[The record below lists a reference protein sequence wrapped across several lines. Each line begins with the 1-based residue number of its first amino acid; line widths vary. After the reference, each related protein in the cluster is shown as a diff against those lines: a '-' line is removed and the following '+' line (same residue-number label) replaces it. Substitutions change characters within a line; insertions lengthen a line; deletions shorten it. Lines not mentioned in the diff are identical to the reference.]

1 MAYSM
6 FECPKLHNARSLK
19 LYTEECEHHLSFRHK
34 KLPPDF
40 DLDRYHTQN
49 LRQSADSDSYSIQA
63 HTSRHKRCPI
73 YNHIYVSVS
82 DQNDGDFVPK
92 NRKKIKTKSKK
103 SVIEKL
109 EETYW
114 ANWKPDKN
122 KSKQKFIDSMSN
134 RKSLEIQVIK
144 SASDKRRRKILVY
157 PCPGDHLDETQIE
170 KIKITSKSQEIQTD
184 DIPETPKLKE
194 DAEAGTE
201 EILVEKKSE
210 EELEDNKFL
219 KHTDSFILNLKKQHE
234 EKESFD
240 QPKCIRLY
248 KKPAKLTSKNYIRGG
263 SYPLKSCLKKDSS
276 FSKGSHRLGRPGSPI
291 IISSNFSSKTKYIRT
306 HRH

>member
-19 LYTEECEHHLSFRHK
+19 FYTEECEHHLSFRHK
-34 KLPPDF
+34 NLPPDF
-40 DLDRYHTQN
+40 DLDRYQPQN
-49 LRQSADSDSYSIQA
+49 FKQSADSDSYSVQA

-73 YNHIYVSVS
+73 YNHIYVSLT

-92 NRKKIKTKSKK
+92 SRKKPKTKSKK

-122 KSKQKFIDSMSN
+122 DSMSSK
-134 RKSLEIQVIK
+134 KSLEIQVIK
-144 SASDKRRRKILVY
+144 SAPVKSRRKKIQIY
-157 PCPGDHLDETQIE
+157 PSFGDHLDETQVE
-170 KIKITSKSQEIQTD
+170 KIKITSKCQEIQTD
-184 DIPETPKLKE
+184 DVLEISKLTE
-194 DAEAGTE
+194 DAETDTQDT
-201 EILVEKKSE
+201 LVAKKSE
-210 EELEDNKFL
+210 EELDDNKFL

-234 EKESFD
+234 EKETFE

-248 KKPAKLTSKNYIRGG
+248 KKPGKLTSKNYTRGG

-276 FSKGSHRLGRPGSPI
+276 FGKGGHRLGRPGSPLI
-291 IISSNFSSKTKYIRT
+291 VSSTFRYSRT
-306 HRH
+306 HRY